1 MSLKILI
8 NTYELL
14 DDIHVDGQAAASFLQ
29 SYGANNVSTNHVLG
43 ENGKET
49 DFVKCIIVG
58 SHGKI
63 KGGSAPTL
71 GIIGRL
77 GGIGARPER
86 LGFTSD
92 GDGALCAIAIAAKLS
107 SMSQR
112 GDQLPGDVI
121 ITTHICPTAPTR
133 PHEPVPFMR
142 SPISSAQS
150 NQYEIDPQMDAVLS
164 IDTTK
169 GNRIFNERGFAISPT
184 VKEGWILRTSESLLS
199 IMQTTTGELPKV
211 FALTQQDITPYGNG
225 LYHLNSIMQPS
236 VATDKPCVGIAVTT
250 HTQVAGCATGAT
262 HLTDLD
268 EIVRFCI
275 EVAKEFTTGNCSF
288 YDDNEFKCMVD
299 KYGSLSHFQSMGK
312 L

>member
-1 MSLKILI
+1 MSLKILM

-14 DDIHVDGQAAASFLQ
+14 DDIHVDGQAVQNFLQ
-29 SYGANNVSTNHVLG
+29 SYGANNVSVKHILG

-49 DFVKCIIVG
+49 DFVKCIVTG
-58 SHGKI
+58 TNGKTN
-63 KGGSAPTL
+63 GGTAPTL

-86 LGFTSD
+86 FGFTSD
-92 GDGALCAIAIAAKLS
+92 GDGALCATAIAAKLS
-107 SMSQR
+107 AMSKR
-112 GDQLPGDVI
+112 GDQLPGDII

-150 NQYEIDPQMDAVLS
+150 NQYEIDSHMDAVLS

-169 GNRIFNERGFAISPT
+169 GNRIINKRGFAISPT
-184 VKEGWILRTSESLLS
+184 VKEGWILRTSENLLS
-199 IMQTTTGELPKV
+199 IMQSTTGELPNV
-211 FALTQQDITPYGNG
+211 FALTQQDITPYGDG

-268 EIVRFCI
+268 EVLRFCI
-275 EVAKEFTTGNCSF
+275 EVAKEFTTGHCSF
-288 YDDNEFKCMVD
+288 YDEKEFECMVA